1 MRLLAPFRLIARVVR
16 RFHAERLPQTAAA
29 LSFAT
34 LLGLVPMIA
43 VAAAL
48 IDLLPFTTSLGAALE
63 KFLLTN
69 LLPDKAAGSTIA
81 RHVGQF
87 AQRAEHVTIAGI
99 AMLTVTALIQMFT
112 LEETFDTIWK
122 VRAGRSVIRRLAM
135 HTLALLLGPLVFG
148 GSLTGLTYLASV
160 SLGLLDE
167 PSWIGTLLFRFLSF
181 VSMTALFALLYWGVP
196 NRPVVPWHA
205 LLGGLMAAG
214 GFTLM
219 QRLFGL
225 YLTYFPTYK
234 VIYGA
239 FAALPVFLSWLF
251 LSWTVILLG
260 ALVTAELP
268 RAARP
273 HGR

>member
-1 MRLLAPFRLIARVVR
+1 MPILAPFRLAVRVVR
-16 RFHAERLPQTAAA
+16 RFCAERLAQTAAA

-48 IDLLPFTTSLGAALE
+48 IDLLPFTASLGDSLE

-69 LLPDKAAGSTIA
+69 LLPEKAGTTIA

-87 AQRAEHVTIAGI
+87 AQRTERVTMAGVV
-99 AMLTVTALIQMFT
+99 MLVATALIQMFT
-112 LEETFDTIWK
+112 IEHTFDAIWK
-122 VRAGRSVIRRLAM
+122 VGSRRPLIRRLAM
-135 HTLALLLGPLVFG
+135 HTLALLLGPLAFG
-148 GSLTGLTYLASV
+148 GSLAVLTYLAGA
-160 SLGLLDE
+160 SLGLVAE
-167 PSWIGTLLFRFLSF
+167 PPWVNVFVFRFLPF
-181 VSMTALFALLYWGVP
+181 ASMTALFALLYWGVP
-196 NRPVVPWHA
+196 NRTVTSWHA
-205 LLGGLMAAG
+205 VFGGLLAAG
-214 GFTLM
+214 GFLLM

-225 YLTYFPTYK
+225 YLTNFPAYK

-239 FAALPVFLSWLF
+239 FAALPIFLSWLF

-268 RAARP
+268 GATRP
-273 HGR
+273 GR